1 MIRYMKTPADYDNFA
16 WLYDKEWIEFSRS
29 IFPLLKYLAG
39 ENLPEGA
46 EVLDLCCGTG
56 QLASVLTEQGF
67 KVTGLDIS
75 AGQLRYARKN
85 APAARFIKADARSF
99 KLSRKFD
106 TVFCTFDALNHI
118 LKLEELQQVFR
129 NVSACLKSGGVFIFD
144 LNTIKEFTSHW
155 DERQSNTEKPGYYY
169 SVNITFDREKRL
181 GEFHVTMFR
190 QSGKNWKRYDTTICE
205 TFYPR
210 PGVISALKKAGFTDI
225 ETFAAN
231 PREGITTPGKNAT
244 RIYYRAFKA

>member
-1 MIRYMKTPADYDNFA
+1 MKQMADYDNFA
-16 WLYDKEWIEFSRS
+16 WLYNQEWNQFSES

-39 ENLPEGA
+39 ESLPRGG

-56 QLASVLTEQGF
+56 QLAKILTGQGF
-67 KVTGLDIS
+67 KVTGVDIS

-85 APAARFIKADARSF
+85 APEARFIKADARSF
-99 KLSRKFD
+99 KLNKKFD
-106 TVFCTFDALNHI
+106 TAFCTFDALNHI
-118 LKLEELQQVFR
+118 LKLEDLQRVFH
-129 NVSACLKSGGVFIFD
+129 NVYACLKSGGAFIFD
-144 LNTIKEFTSHW
+144 MNTIKEFVSHW
-155 DERQSNTEKPGYYY
+155 DERQSNTEKPGFYY
-169 SVNITFDREKRL
+169 SVNIHYNREKRL

-190 QSGKNWKRYDTTICE
+190 QTGKTWKRADTSIYE

-210 PGVISALKKAGFTDI
+210 STVIAALKKAGFTDA

-244 RIYYRAFKA
+244 RLYYRALKA

>member
-1 MIRYMKTPADYDNFA
+1 MKAPAAYDNFA
-16 WLYDKEWIEFSRS
+16 WLYNVEWNQFSES

-39 ENLPEGA
+39 RSLPRGGQ
-46 EVLDLCCGTG
+46 VLDLCCGTG
-56 QLASVLTEQGF
+56 QLAAILTEHGF
-67 KVTGLDIS
+67 KVTGVDIS

-85 APAARFIKADARSF
+85 APAAHFIQADACDF

-106 TVFCTFDALNHI
+106 TAFCTFDALNHI
-118 LKLEELQQVFR
+118 LKLEDLQQIFR
-129 NVSACLKSGGVFIFD
+129 NVSGCLKSGGAFVFD
-144 LNTIKEFTSHW
+144 MNTIKEFTSHW

-169 SVNITFDREKRL
+169 SVNIKYDRNKRL
-181 GEFHVTMFR
+181 GEFHITMFR
-190 QSGKNWKRYDTTICE
+190 QTGKAWKRSDTVVYE

-210 PGVISALKKAGFTDI
+210 ATVISALKKAGFTDI

-244 RIYYRAFKA
+244 RLYYRAFKA